1 MTSPE
6 STAAAGSGRPARI
19 AGWLLIGIGIAV
31 MAGFAITAGLNA
43 SEFMR
48 AKMLMDRN
56 PGNSMYGLQFF
67 IAATTEMAL
76 VAASA
81 IGALMALNGGTL
93 LLLGRTIAR
102 VARPVGEGR

>member
-1 MTSPE
+1 MP
-6 STAAAGSGRPARI
+6 AARAGRAARI
-19 AGWLLIGIGIAV
+19 VGWLFLGLGLAV
-31 MAGFAITAGLNA
+31 LAGFAITAGLNA

-76 VAASA
+76 VAAAA
-81 IGALMALNGGTL
+81 IGALLALNGGTL

-102 VARPVGEGR
+102 HDSSAGGTR

>member
-6 STAAAGSGRPARI
+6 SAPTVRAGSRARL
-19 AGWLLIGIGIAV
+19 AGWLLLGIGLAV

-43 SEFMR
+43 GEFMR

-76 VAASA
+76 IAASA

-93 LLLGRTIAR
+93 LVLGRTMAR
-102 VARPVGEGR
+102 VESSARR